1 MEQNR
6 VRLATRVLNI
16 ILQQIVDK
24 VKKESLQKQM

>member
-6 VRLATRVLNI
+6 VRLATRALKI

>member
-6 VRLATRVLNI
+6 VRLATRVLKI